1 MAKKNIS
8 KKLKLAIVISMLTLM
23 GLLLVVLIGGGIYAI
38 SLYNQM
44 TYEEIDGETF
54 DKDFMEASLAMQNGV
69 PLDTILKDPYFRFSL
84 QDVEDLKTQYN
95 EWLLSLDGSVTSDSN
110 QTLDLWKDPPAD
122 EPLPEEAAKLINILC
137 LGTDGRSGSTRG
149 RADVMMMITV
159 NTEDKTITIT
169 SFLRDMYLKLAGTET
184 YNKLNAA
191 YLFGGVS
198 GVQDTL
204 YSYFALEFD
213 NYARVDF
220 AAFEQVIDTLGGVEV
235 ELSAKEI
242 KNLSKEYD
250 WDTGDPF
257 DPDEHRV
264 EGTENIYLL
273 DGTYALRL
281 CRDRYAN
288 DDGQGDGDF
297 GRTSRQRRVLA
308 AAIEKAQSMSF
319 GQLMELIP
327 VVLPMVTTDLTVT
340 DCVNLLASVGTSYTS
355 YKIQT
360 CRVPASGTYNYAT
373 INGTSVLSV
382 DFEKNKQ
389 LLHSLIFG
397 D

>member
-1 MAKKNIS
+1 MAQPKKT
-8 KKLKLAIVISMLTLM
+8 KKLKLAVVISMLTLL
-23 GLLLVVLIGGGIYAI
+23 GLLLVALIGGGIVAL

-44 TYEEIDGETF
+44 TYEDLEGETL
-54 DKDFMEASLAMQNGV
+54 DQDFMEATLALQNGV
-69 PLDTILKDPYFRFSL
+69 PLDTILKDPYYRFTL
-84 QDVEDLKTQYN
+84 QDIEDLKTQYN
-95 EWLLSLDGSVTSDSN
+95 DWLLSLDGTNTSGSN
-110 QTLDLWKDPPAD
+110 NTLELEKDPPPD

-137 LGTDGRSGSTRG
+137 LGTDSRSGSARG

-169 SFLRDMYLKLAGTET
+169 SFLRDMYLKISGTEQ

-191 YLFGGVS
+191 YLFGGVT
-198 GVQDTL
+198 GTQNTL
-204 YSYFALEFD
+204 SDYFGLEFD

-220 AAFEQVIDTLGGVEV
+220 AAFQKVIDTLGGVEV
-235 ELSAKEI
+235 ELSPKEI

-250 WDTGDPF
+250 WDKGDPF
-257 DPDEHRV
+257 DPEKHRV
-264 EGTENIYLL
+264 EGKENVYLL

-340 DCVNLLASVGTSYTS
+340 DCVNLLASVGTSYSS

-360 CRVPASGTYNYAT
+360 CRVPASGTYSYGQV
-373 INGTSVLSV
+373 NGSSVLSV
-382 DFEKNKQ
+382 DFEKNKKM
-389 LLHSLIFG
+389 LHSLIFG

>member
-1 MAKKNIS
+1 MATNNRN
-8 KKLKLAIVISMLTLM
+8 KKLKLAAVISMLCLL
-23 GLLLVVLIGGGIYAI
+23 GLLLVALVAGGIFAL

-44 TYEEIDGETF
+44 TYEEIDDETL
-54 DKDFMEASLAMQNGV
+54 DQDFMEATLALQSGV
-69 PLDTILKDPYFRFSL
+69 PLETILKDPYFRFSL
-84 QDVEDLKTQYN
+84 QDIEDLETQYH
-95 EWLLSLDGSVTSDSN
+95 EWLLSLDHSNSTGSNNS
-110 QTLDLWKDPPAD
+110 LDLDKDPPAD

-137 LGTDGRSGSTRG
+137 LGTDGRSDSTRG

-169 SFLRDMYLKLAGTET
+169 SFLRDMYLKIAGTDN
-184 YNKLNAA
+184 YNKLNSA

-198 GVQDTL
+198 GVQNTL
-204 YSYFALEFD
+204 QDYFGLEFD
-213 NYARVDF
+213 NYARVNF
-220 AAFEQVIDTLGGVEV
+220 AAFEKVIDTLGGVEV

-250 WDTGDPF
+250 WDNGDPF
-257 DPDEHRV
+257 IPEDHRV
-264 EGTENIYLL
+264 PGTENMYLL

-327 VVLPMVTTDLTVT
+327 VVLPMVTTDMTVT
-340 DCVNLLASVGTSYTS
+340 DCVNLLASVGTSYSS

-360 CRVPASGTYNYAT
+360 CRVPASGTYKYDRV
-373 INGTSVLSV
+373 NGSSILSV

-389 LLHSLIFG
+389 LLHSMIFG
-397 D
+397 N